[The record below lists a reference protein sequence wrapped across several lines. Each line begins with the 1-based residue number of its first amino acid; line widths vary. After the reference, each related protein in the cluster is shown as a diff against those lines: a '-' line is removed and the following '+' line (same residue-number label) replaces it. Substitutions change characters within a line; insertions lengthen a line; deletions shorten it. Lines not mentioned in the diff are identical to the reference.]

1 MGLLAQVARRR
12 CLRKGE
18 VLFLQGDPAEGFYI
32 VGEGQL
38 KVFQLSP
45 QGREQILHVVGP
57 GGSVAEAAL
66 FGGRTY
72 PASAEALERTT
83 VVFFPREDFARLLR
97 SRPGLALNLIAALAQ
112 KLREFAGL
120 IEQLSLASIRTRL
133 AQYLL
138 SQHALCGA
146 GMRVP
151 ATTVSA
157 PPGLLAPDPR
167 GQPDA
172 KDSRPIRGPG
182 GPKGPGWVHLGVSK
196 RALAS
201 RLGTVPETLSR
212 SLAGLVRDGVVAVDG
227 RRVRVLD
234 AEALREI
241 ADGLAE

>member
-1 MGLLAQVARRR
+1 MEVGKKSKARGQMERNRVREFLGRSPLFSGLAGRDVDLLAAVARPKA
-12 CLRKGE
+12 LRKGE
-18 VLFLQGDPAEGFYI
+18 VLFLEGGRADGFYL

-45 QGREQILHVVGP
+45 EGREQILHVIGP

-66 FGGRTY
+66 FAGRTY

-83 VVFFPREDFARLLR
+83 VVFFPCEEFARLLAN
-97 SRPGLALNLIAALAQ
+97 RPALALNLIAALAQ

-120 IEQLSLASIRTRL
+120 IEQLSLASIRARL

-138 SQHALCGA
+138 NRHALLQ
-146 GMRVP
+146 P
-151 ATTVSA
+151 ARA
-157 PPGLLAPDPR
+157 
-167 GQPDA
+167 
-172 KDSRPIRGPG
+172 
-182 GPKGPGWVHLGVSK
+182 GWVHLGVSK

-212 SLAGLVRDGVVAVDG
+212 SLAALVREGVVALDG

-234 AEALREI
+234 PEALREI
-241 ADGLAE
+241 AGGLSE